1 MALPTTMFRKMKN
14 VVGPRIR
21 EARRRSGRKV
31 TQQELVARLQT
42 IGLEIDRTAISKIEA
57 GTRPVTDVEI
67 VAICKALGVK
77 VATLFPDDEETRSGL
92 ASADP

>member
-1 MALPTTMFRKMKN
+1 MMKN

-21 EARRRSGRKV
+21 EARRRSAKRV

-42 IGLEIDRTAISKIEA
+42 LGLEIDRTAISKIEA

-67 VAICKALGVK
+67 IAICKALGVK
-77 VATLFPDDEETRSGL
+77 VATLFPDD
-92 ASADP
+92 